1 MTEARRHRGFYPDGV
16 AFGPFHQRKK
26 PLGRDAER
34 LSDATAGP
42 ALLRFRRIHGKA
54 DAVWLTKDYG
64 VCSAEFMRA
73 GLRNG
78 TNVSA
83 LGLT

>member
-1 MTEARRHRGFYPDGV
+1 MASPL
-16 AFGPFHQRKK
+16 ALSIPALHQRKK

-34 LSDATAGP
+34 LSHATAGP